1 MTEKD
6 QNSLKYYLSPKS
18 TSKKTLVLD
27 LDETL
32 VHSQFVPFSIKS
44 DLIIKIDLENQLH
57 DIHVLIRPG
66 VKKFL
71 EKMGK
76 LYEIVIFTASV
87 SKYADP
93 LLDIIDNNN
102 NCSCR
107 LFREHCSMVGIA
119 YIKDLKKLGRDL
131 KDIII
136 VDNSPLSYSFN
147 HENGLPILTWFNDK
161 NDRELYN
168 ITPILEFLSDVYD
181 VRDYIKQFVVN
192 DSISYENAI
201 NVIEH
206 YGKVKNDD
214 SCKKI
219 IEEILYNKNNYID
232 NKKPNENII
241 NKNNNSYEEENG
253 QIIISNNNN
262 YNTINGKQGKKNY
275 VNITI
280 SNNSINNY
288 LYFSP
293 IYNINNNPLNNNK
306 CNNNGE
312 IFIQNNNENNND
324 FEVKINK
331 KALQTKN
338 KMLNTKTN
346 RTKSKGL
353 LNKMNIIKRAKMKNK
368 SKNYK
373 KINYISSININKN
386 LKEKINSAGNKS
398 INNFRINMNN
408 NSEIKDYSILD
419 LKTIVSGKKNN
430 LIKDFQLP
438 KTPEIEEILY
448 PLHERII
455 NNINNTKT
463 FKNLTKKL
471 IQSKRGNNSSDKKR
485 NDSRYQL
492 RNSLYKINSQ
502 LKPNSIIINHE
513 NHKSFNYYTPFNFEE
528 NITSFPTNNLNNYI
542 FMEPISSIPCKN
554 NSHSN
559 HKYNKIITKKNRLSN
574 NNNLSLNLVHK
585 NYGINNE
592 YSNQRKKIT
601 KTNKSKISLIN
612 NNHKKTLSNQFRIIG
627 ITEYNKSNKIKK
639 LLNYNLI
646 IQNQN
651 SISNTINNTNYKK
664 INSTNRAIT
673 NTDNSYNNSIKNY
686 NRNIRSKNNYSTI
699 NNNLNNLNRTNQLI
713 SNKKIFNNSTIKNGI
728 KRHQTNSHNFV
739 NYDNIISHKKTLSF
753 NVSEI
758 NSFKTVKRTYSS
770 NLSKNKN
777 NLNNIKNN
785 HKDANLN
792 NQKNNN
798 INKSSKREINDI
810 NQKLINKIT
819 RIKEIKYFNVYGNNT
834 IKRNNK
840 ININNNNMI
849 YNLIDKNNNINL
861 NKMKKYVKLNAD
873 KK

>member
-1 MTEKD
+1 MTEII
-6 QNSLKYYLSPKS
+6 QHSLKYYLSPKS

-44 DLIIKIDLENQLH
+44 DLIIKIELENQLH

-93 LLDIIDNNN
+93 LLDIIDKNN

-168 ITPILEFLSDVYD
+168 ITPILEFLSNVYD
-181 VRDYIKQFVVN
+181 VRDYIKHFVVN
-192 DSISYENAI
+192 DSISYDNAI
-201 NVIEH
+201 NVIEN
-206 YGKVKNDD
+206 YGKTKNDD

-219 IEEILYNKNNYID
+219 IEQILYNKNNYIN
-232 NKKPNENII
+232 NKKDNGNNI
-241 NKNNNSYEEENG
+241 NKDNFYYEGNK
-253 QIIISNNNN
+253 QIIINNNN
-262 YNTINGKQGKKNY
+262 YNTTNGKQGKKNY

-293 IYNINNNPLNNNK
+293 IYNINNPLENK
-306 CNNNGE
+306 CKNNGD
-312 IFIQNNNENNND
+312 ILIQNNDNNNFD
-324 FEVKINK
+324 VKLNK
-331 KALQTKN
+331 KSPQTKN
-338 KMLNTKTN
+338 KILNTKTN

-353 LNKMNIIKRAKMKNK
+353 LNKITIIKRAKIKNK
-368 SKNYK
+368 SKNFK
-373 KINYISSININKN
+373 KINNYISNKNINKN
-386 LKEKINSAGNKS
+386 LKDKLNSAGNKS
-398 INNFRINMNN
+398 INNFNLNINN

-419 LKTIVSGKKNN
+419 LKTIVPEKKNN

-455 NNINNTKT
+455 SNINNARTL
-463 FKNLTKKL
+463 KNLSKKI
-471 IQSKRGNNSSDKKR
+471 IQSKRGNSSDKNR
-485 NDSRYQL
+485 NGSRYQL

-502 LKPNSIIINHE
+502 FKPNSIIINHE
-513 NHKSFNYYTPFNFEE
+513 KHKSFNYYAPFNFEE
-528 NITSFPTNNLNNYI
+528 NIASFTNNNFNNYI
-542 FMEPISSIPCKN
+542 FMEHISSIPCKN

-559 HKYNKIITKKNRLSN
+559 HKYNKTITKKNRLRN
-574 NNNLSLNLVHK
+574 NNNLSLNLVNK
-585 NYGINNE
+585 NFGINNE
-592 YSNQRKKIT
+592 YGIQRKKNT
-601 KTNKSKISLIN
+601 KNNKSKITLIN
-612 NNHKKTLSNQFRIIG
+612 NNHKKALSNQFRIIG
-627 ITEYNKSNKIKK
+627 ITEYNKSNKVKK
-639 LLNYNLI
+639 LLNYNL
-646 IQNQN
+646 NVQN
-651 SISNTINNTNYKK
+651 SISNSINNTNYKK
-664 INSTNRAIT
+664 INSTNRSIT
-673 NTDNSYNNSIKNY
+673 NTDISYNNSIKNY
-686 NRNIRSKNNYSTI
+686 NRNIACNNNYNSIT
-699 NNNLNNLNRTNQLI
+699 NNLNNKINQLI
-713 SNKKIFNNSTIKNGI
+713 SKKKVFNNSTIKNGI
-728 KRHQTNSHNFV
+728 KRHKTNSNNFV
-739 NYDNIISHKKTLSF
+739 NYDNIINHKKTLSF

-758 NSFKTVKRTYSS
+758 NNNFKTVKRTYSS
-770 NLSKNKN
+770 TLSKNKN

-785 HKDANLN
+785 HKDINLN

-798 INKSSKREINDI
+798 INKSSKREINDM
-810 NQKLINKIT
+810 NKKLINKIT
-819 RIKEIKYFNVYGNNT
+819 RIKEIQYINAYGNNSL
-834 IKRNNK
+834 KRSNK
-840 ININNNNMI
+840 TNIYNNNMI
-849 YNLIDKNNNINL
+849 YNLIDKSNNINL
-861 NKMKKYVKLNAD
+861 NKIKNL
-873 KK
+873 